1 MKAHGPHGH
10 GWLVGV
16 LGLGVGVTMLVAF
29 PKLKAVAGVVLLVAL
44 FHLVGGAVIVG
55 SLYALAPRLFQR
67 LGARL
72 RRHAPAPDAVDYGW
86 SWGAMNGHFIAA
98 GAVGAAALGL
108 QLELPRLWP
117 AWFALGL
124 IAVSLVIGGRLLRAS
139 KRPDWAPL
147 PLVDLLRSDH
157 GLVLDAGCGAG
168 RTTIALSRV
177 LREGR
182 VVALDRFD
190 AEYIQ
195 GGGREVLERN
205 LRVVGLTDRVE
216 IQRGDLTDLPFSGA
230 TFDAVV
236 SAHVIDHLGPRKADG
251 LREVQR
257 VLKPG
262 GRFLAVVWVP
272 GWTMFAVASLLC
284 FMLTTPAGWRAM
296 AAAAGLTLRDEGTFN
311 GLWYMLLEKPA
322 G

>member
-1 MKAHGPHGH
+1 MKARGPHGH
-10 GWLVGV
+10 GWVVGV

-29 PKLKAVAGVVLLVAL
+29 PKLKAVAGVVLLMAL

-55 SLYALAPRLFQR
+55 SLYALAPRWFQR
-67 LGARL
+67 AAARL
-72 RRHAPAPDAVDYGW
+72 RRRAPAADTLDYGW

-98 GAVGAAALGL
+98 LAVGAAALGL

-124 IAVSLVIGGRLLRAS
+124 LAAILVVGGYLLRTS
-139 KRPDWAPL
+139 KRPDWAVL

-157 GLVLDAGCGAG
+157 DLVLDAGCGAG

-177 LREGR
+177 LKQGR

-190 AEYIQ
+190 ADYIQ
-195 GGGREVLERN
+195 GGGRELLERN
-205 LRVVGLTDRVE
+205 LRCVGLADRVDV
-216 IQRGDLTDLPFSGA
+216 QRGDLTELPFPEA

-236 SAHVIDHLGPRKADG
+236 STHVIDHLGPNKAAG
-251 LREVQR
+251 LREIQR

-272 GWTMFAVASLLC
+272 GWTMFAVANIVCL
-284 FMLTTPAGWRAM
+284 MLTTPAGWRRL
-296 AAAAGLTLRDEGTFN
+296 AAASGLTLRDEGTFN
-311 GLWYMLLEKPA
+311 GMWYMLLEKPA

>member
-16 LGLGVGVTMLVAF
+16 LGLGAGVTMLVAF
-29 PKLKAVAGVVLLVAL
+29 PRLNAVAGVILLVAL

-67 LGARL
+67 LAARL
-72 RRHAPAPDAVDYGW
+72 HRRTTATDTLDYGW

-98 GAVGAAALGL
+98 GAVAAAALGL

-117 AWFALGL
+117 AWFGFGLFAAL
-124 IAVSLVIGGRLLRAS
+124 LVVGGRLLRTS
-139 KRPDWAPL
+139 KRPDWAAL

-157 GLVLDAGCGAG
+157 DLVLDAGCGAG
-168 RTTIALSRV
+168 RTTVSLARV
-177 LREGR
+177 LRQGR

-195 GGGREVLERN
+195 GGGRELLERN
-205 LRVVGLTDRVE
+205 LRVAGLTGRVE
-216 IQRGDLTDLPFSGA
+216 IQRGDLTEMPFPAA

-236 SAHVIDHLGPRKADG
+236 SAHVIDHLGPSKAAG
-251 LREVQR
+251 LREIQR

-272 GWTMFAVASLLC
+272 GWTMFAVANLLC
-284 FMLTTPAGWRAM
+284 LMLTTPAGWRRL

-311 GLWYMLLEKPA
+311 GMWYMLLEKPA
-322 G
+322 A